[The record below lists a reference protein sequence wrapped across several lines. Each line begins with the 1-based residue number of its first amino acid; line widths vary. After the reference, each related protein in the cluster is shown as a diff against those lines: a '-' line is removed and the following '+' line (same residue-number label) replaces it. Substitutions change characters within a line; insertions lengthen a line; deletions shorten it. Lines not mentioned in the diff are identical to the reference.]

1 MQVLGILNGVFVTLH
16 LKRNLD
22 LQIASTTTVGTSLVL
37 AFATSNESSHPDSDM
52 DQWSLQ
58 EGCTPESHAK
68 SRSDNV
74 AFLNIFSRFF
84 SISYDALRAK
94 SVT

>member
-1 MQVLGILNGVFVTLH
+1 MNGGFVTLH

-52 DQWSLQ
+52 DQWILDDR
-58 EGCTPESHAK
+58 CTPISHTK
-68 SRSDNV
+68 SRSDNITC
-74 AFLNIFSRFF
+74 LIH
-84 SISYDALRAK
+84 IHDALRDEFK
-94 SVT
+94 IDDLVPGRIL